1 MCVTTFSQGQ
11 SNLSNDDT
19 AENNRQLIDELH
31 DREWPRISKPGPM
44 PGSAEK
50 KQANRRNT
58 EEAERRRGNHLPL
71 PGKGCDQATQEDRL
85 DVAGDGKTV
94 GQKRDIEIIV
104 EVGVR
109 PLGAQNRNNHALREP
124 GAEPLQKET
133 REHKTS
139 ERPGRIPDPGA
150 GKLRNSFQALTPITP
165 AGGDSCRFRG
175 DLRKLFLE
183 ITKYRFRPV
192 SGTEERDNPSDNRGW
207 PSMRSR
213 PSHKRLPSRS
223 SPSARL

>member
-1 MCVTTFSQGQ
+1 MCKNLLLVRPIEIMFVTTFSQGQ

-31 DREWPRISKPGPM
+31 DREWPRISEPGPM
-44 PGSAEK
+44 PGSVEK
-50 KQANRRNT
+50 KQANRRTT

-109 PLGAQNRNNHALREP
+109 PLR
-124 GAEPLQKET
+124 
-133 REHKTS
+133 S
-139 ERPGRIPDPGA
+139 
-150 GKLRNSFQALTPITP
+150 
-165 AGGDSCRFRG
+165 
-175 DLRKLFLE
+175 
-183 ITKYRFRPV
+183 
-192 SGTEERDNPSDNRGW
+192 EERRVGKEC
-207 PSMRSR
+207 RSR
-213 PSHKRLPSRS
+213 WWSYN
-223 SPSARL
+223 